1 MYLDK
6 IGPTADGGGGGGGII
21 RPIGLVWPGI
31 RPDYIIGFGL
41 ARSFAPNENLN
52 LAKRS

>member
-1 MYLDK
+1 MIKL
-6 IGPTADGGGGGGGII
+6 GLLQMVVVVGGGGII

-31 RPDYIIGFGL
+31 RPDYRVGFGL

>member
-6 IGPTADGGGGGGGII
+6 IGPTADGGGGGP
-21 RPIGLVWPGI
+21 RSIGLVWPGI
-31 RPDYIIGFGL
+31 RPDYRVGFGL